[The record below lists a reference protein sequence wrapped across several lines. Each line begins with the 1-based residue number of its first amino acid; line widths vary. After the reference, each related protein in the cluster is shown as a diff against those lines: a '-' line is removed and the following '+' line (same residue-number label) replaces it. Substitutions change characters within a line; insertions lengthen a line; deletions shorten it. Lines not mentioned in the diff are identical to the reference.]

1 MAPKAD
7 KSLLHRLR
15 NFTVILGGV
24 LLFVYVFLPFLT
36 DSFAILSSM
45 SAYLD
50 ENGIDPT
57 RYYYTDVEQ
66 VKEAEQYLD
75 SVLNTPYA
83 TGDRPLP

>member
-1 MAPKAD
+1 MEPIID
-7 KSLLHRLR
+7 KSLFHRLR

-24 LLFVYVFLPFLT
+24 LFFVYVFLPFLT

-66 VKEAEQYLD
+66 VIEAEQYLD
-75 SVLNTPYA
+75 SVLNTQYA
-83 TGDRPLP
+83 KVDRPLP